1 MSARPPA
8 AAITAVSDGLPQ
20 TERRQ
25 AMRVIILGLTLAVL
39 DTSLV
44 NLALPDIARLLQS
57 DAAHSV
63 WVVNAYQLATLIVL
77 LPLSALGERWG
88 YRRVYLVGMAVFAV
102 ASLGAML
109 AQSMAA
115 LIAARALQGLGAAG
129 VMAVNAALVRLIY
142 PRAQLG
148 QGMALNSLVVA
159 TASMAGPTVAA
170 AILSVAS
177 WHWLFAMNLP
187 LGLYIWR
194 LGRRALPANPPSAH
208 DAPRFS
214 AIDLLLNGAMFTLIF
229 LGGSR
234 LGVGAAAQTGGGAAG
249 AWLLLAGLAVGAL
262 FLWRQR
268 GLAAPLF
275 PVDLLRIPV
284 FALSMGSS
292 VGAFC
297 AQMMGFLAL
306 PFLLLQAHGRS
317 HLQAGLLITAWPLAT
332 ALVAPLAG
340 RLIGRYPD
348 GLLGGIGMAV
358 FAAGLLS
365 LGLMPAQPADWDMAW
380 RMALCGA
387 GFALFQSP
395 NNHTIVT
402 SAPLHRS
409 GAASGMLGTARLT
422 GQTLGA
428 VLLAAIF
435 ALRPGHDGS
444 AESLALL
451 LAAGWAVAA
460 GVCSS
465 LRVRQGPV

>member
-465 LRVRQGPV
+465 LRVRQGQV